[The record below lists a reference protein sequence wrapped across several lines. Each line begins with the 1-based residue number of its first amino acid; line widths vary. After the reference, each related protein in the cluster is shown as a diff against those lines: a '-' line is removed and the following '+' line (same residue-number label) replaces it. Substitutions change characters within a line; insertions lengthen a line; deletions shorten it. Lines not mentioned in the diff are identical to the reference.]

1 MKENRNRPRV
11 LLQILDRVDEK
22 EHYHQDI
29 ELLYVLSGNLTV
41 YQTSMEPLH
50 LKAEDVLVINS
61 NVQHRLAGDE
71 KILLIKITITYN
83 LLDPL
88 LDDLIINF
96 SCDSSRGYSPWM
108 AGLRHEIREL
118 LRIRLDSQN
127 EGKDQIQDQSQG
139 QEDGRVDFRYIAQSY
154 TLMGYLCSHF
164 LLNGKGRNNKDSK
177 DKDSDNYQIRMEK
190 INAYIMNN
198 YRNPISI
205 HDLADQLYL
214 SEGYLSRFFKKNFGV
229 SFNEYLTKVRLR
241 HAVDDLLYT
250 DSPITHISY
259 DNGFA
264 NVTIFNRAF
273 RKEYGETPSAVRGRS
288 NVRPEEETGAE
299 SGEAIRRAGDLLA
312 KEPVS
317 QDGQEMETIS
327 FSAVRGRRYRQP
339 WSQLINMG
347 AAADLL
353 KSGVQDHV
361 LLLKKQLH
369 FTYVRF
375 WSPFSSEMMIHPD
388 DPGHH
393 YNFTMLYSV
402 LDFLSANNILP
413 FIDLASKP
421 RRITQTT
428 SSALRFDTSESA
440 QDLKNWSA
448 LLESFLRKCVSRY
461 GRDSVARW
469 GFELWMDESRT
480 DEAAFAYYVKKY
492 RASAD
497 LVHELTGSTL
507 GGPGLRSYDH
517 SCTEEQMMSLKK
529 AGFDPDFLTIYLY
542 PYTYTE
548 DGSARRAEDPEYM
561 GRALKR
567 ITAFVN
573 QYYPG
578 REIWITECGTSISDR
593 NFLNDSCYRAAV
605 QARTYMQIMGKVP
618 AAGCYQGADL
628 VTEYYDSE
636 GMLFGGSGILT
647 KNGIMKPVGSCIRF
661 FNHLYPLQ
669 AGHGENYVV
678 TTDEQ
683 GNAALI
689 IENAATPGGLYYDTD
704 EDKIDKR
711 NLPQYFIRA
720 DQLHVTCHIGEVRE
734 GRYHVELYRVNAHEG
749 SILDVWKEM
758 DYENDLSVFDI
769 DYLEH
774 VCSPKLTMW
783 NVTSHDGAITL
794 NLELE
799 PNETAFLR
807 IVRRTGES
815 EK

>member
-1 MKENRNRPRV
+1 MKDNRTRPQV

-29 ELLYVLSGNLTV
+29 ELFYVLSGNLTV
-41 YQTSMEPLH
+41 YQASMEPLH

-61 NVQHRLAGDE
+61 NVQHRLAGDD

-83 LLDPL
+83 LMEPL
-88 LDDLIINF
+88 LDDFIINF
-96 SCDSSRGYSPWM
+96 ACDSSRGYNPWM

-118 LRIRLDSQN
+118 LRISLDSHSSNPNQDG
-127 EGKDQIQDQSQG
+127 EG
-139 QEDGRVDFRYIAQSY
+139 RANFRYIAQSY

-164 LLNGKGRNNKDSK
+164 LLTGKGTNEKDT
-177 DKDSDNYQIRMEK
+177 KDSDKYQIRMEK

-205 HDLADQLYL
+205 HDLSEQLYL
-214 SEGYLSRFFKKNFGV
+214 SEGYLSRFFKKNFGA
-229 SFNEYLTKVRLR
+229 SFSEYLTKVRLR

-250 DSPITHISY
+250 DNPITHISY

-264 NVTIFNRAF
+264 NVTKFNRAF
-273 RKEYGETPSAVRGRS
+273 RKEYGETPSAVRSRS
-288 NVRPEEETGAE
+288 NVRPEEETGVD
-299 SGEAIRRAGDLLA
+299 SVEAIRKAGDLLA
-312 KEPVS
+312 KEPIS

-327 FSAVRGRRYRQP
+327 FSAGRGRHYRQP
-339 WSQLINMG
+339 WNQIINMG

-353 KSGVQDHV
+353 KSGVQDHI

-375 WSPFSSEMMIHPD
+375 WSPFSPEMMIHPD

-402 LDFLSANNILP
+402 LDFLTANNILP

-421 RRITQTT
+421 RRITRNTSTT
-428 SSALRFDTSESA
+428 LRYDAGESA
-440 QDLKNWSA
+440 RDLENWTA
-448 LLESFLRKCVSRY
+448 LLEFFLRKCVSRY
-461 GRDSVARW
+461 GKENIARW
-469 GFELWMDESRT
+469 GFELWMDES
-480 DEAAFAYYVKKY
+480 AYNEDGIARYVKKY

-497 LVHELTGSTL
+497 LVHELAGSAL

-517 SCTEEQMMSLKK
+517 PCTEELMSDLKES
-529 AGFDPDFLTIYLY
+529 GFDPDFWTLYLY
-542 PYTYTE
+542 PYVYTE
-548 DGSARRAEDPEYM
+548 DGSSRRAEDPAYTAH
-561 GRALKR
+561 ALKR
-567 ITAFVN
+567 ISSFISKN
-573 QYYPG
+573 YPG
-578 REIWITECGTSISDR
+578 REIWLTEFGTSISDR

-605 QARTYMQIMGKVP
+605 QARAYMQILGQVP
-618 AAGCYQGADL
+618 AAGCYQGSDL
-628 VTEYYDSE
+628 VIEYYDSE
-636 GMLFGGSGILT
+636 SMLFGGSGILT

-669 AGHGENYVV
+669 AGHGENYVA

-683 GNAALI
+683 GNIALI
-689 IENAATPGGLYYDTD
+689 VENAAAPGGLYFDTE

-720 DQLHVTCHIGEVRE
+720 DQLHITCHVDEVKE

-749 SILDVWKEM
+749 SILDLWKEM

-783 NVTSHDGAITL
+783 NVTSHDGTITL

-799 PNETAFLR
+799 PDETAFLR
-807 IVRRTGES
+807 IVRRTSES
-815 EK
+815 E